1 MAAAGTVGVALVEGL
16 TRPDR
21 PTSARSEFLET
32 FTQVGGF
39 VAVAV
44 ASVSA
49 VLLVAG
55 GGLVLADV
63 TAVAAPAA
71 SATVAPPATP

>member
-1 MAAAGTVGVALVEGL
+1 LAAAGTVGVALVEGL

-21 PTSARSEFLET
+21 ATSARSDVLET

-39 VAVAV
+39 VAIAV

-63 TAVAAPAA
+63 TAVTAPAA
-71 SATVAPPATP
+71 SAMVTPPPTP